1 MVAYFLDTDVCIAL
15 IRGLAP
21 ASRLPSP
28 DKCALSAV
36 TTGELWLGAEKS
48 EQRDKQLRAVEAF
61 IQFFSELSFD
71 KLAARYYGG
80 IRAHLKREG
89 TPIGPLD
96 QLIAAHAR
104 SLGATL
110 ITANIREFQ
119 RVPGLRCLTWKART
133 RL

>member
-1 MVAYFLDTDVCIAL
+1 MVAYFLDTDVCVAL

-21 ASRLPSP
+21 VSRLPSP

-48 EQRDKQLRAVEAF
+48 QQRDKQLRAVDAF

-71 KLAARYYGG
+71 KLAARHYGE
-80 IRAHLKREG
+80 IRAHLERQRM
-89 TPIGPLD
+89 PIGPLD

-104 SLGATL
+104 SLDATL

-119 RVPGLRCLTWKART
+119 RVPSLRCLSWKART

>member
-1 MVAYFLDTDVCIAL
+1 MSAIAL
-15 IRGLAP
+15 IRGLAA
-21 ASRLPSP
+21 ASGLPSP

-48 EQRDKQLRAVEAF
+48 KQRDKQLRAVDTF
-61 IQFFSELSFD
+61 IQFFSELPFD
-71 KLAARYYGG
+71 KLAARHYGE
-80 IRAHLKREG
+80 IRAHLEREG

-104 SLGATL
+104 SLNATL

-119 RVPGLRCLTWKART
+119 RVPDLRCLNWKARA

>member
-48 EQRDKQLRAVEAF
+48 EQRDKQLRAVEGF

-71 KLAARYYGG
+71 KLAARHYGG

>member
-1 MVAYFLDTDVCIAL
+1 MVAYFLDTDVSIAL

-71 KLAARYYGG
+71 KLAARHYGG

>member
-71 KLAARYYGG
+71 KLAARHYGG

-104 SLGATL
+104 ILGATL

>member
-1 MVAYFLDTDVCIAL
+1 MIAYFLDTDVCIAL

-48 EQRDKQLRAVEAF
+48 EQRDKQLRAVEGF

-71 KLAARYYGG
+71 KLAARHYGG

>member
-1 MVAYFLDTDVCIAL
+1 MIAYFLDTDVCIAL

-71 KLAARYYGG
+71 KLAARHYGG

>member
-1 MVAYFLDTDVCIAL
+1 MIAYFLDTDVCIAL

-48 EQRDKQLRAVEAF
+48 EQRDKQLRAVEVF

-71 KLAARYYGG
+71 KLAARHYGG